1 MSLTPGL
8 GLPFGIQPVNPVL
21 VDSWAG
27 PYSSVTEANASIP
40 IAVRAQT
47 RFVNIIDSSD
57 SNKGKL
63 YWYKNGITDGDL
75 VEFTTS
81 GAAPTGVAGG
91 DLSGTYPNPTVAK
104 FNGQLPSYYLNYNN
118 LTNKPFIP
126 TKTSDITNDSG
137 YLSTVDWSIIT
148 SKPSFATVA
157 TSGNYNDLINKP
169 TIYSFSGLSSQYTKG
184 DGTYDTFP
192 TALSSFSNDTNFIT
206 LASLSGVAPILYNS
220 SNGQISIRTASST
233 QSGALSST
241 DWNTFNNK
249 QSALGFTPENIANKG
264 IANGYVPLN
273 SGTKIDTIYLPDSV
287 LGNVKYQGIWDAS
300 SNTPNIGS
308 PSSTNKGY
316 YYIVSV
322 AGTQFGLDFQ
332 VGDWVISDGTNWD
345 KVDNT
350 DAIISFN
357 GRTGA
362 ITLTSTDVTTALGF
376 TPVSQSGSYT
386 NPSWIVSLPWSKI
399 TGTPTTLSG
408 YGITDSIVLTTNNYS
423 NPSWITSL
431 AWGKITGAPAFITSA
446 AIATLTDVTLTSL
459 ANNNLLKYNGT
470 AWVNVLLSS
479 SDIPSLDM
487 SKISTGNLSWSRI
500 SSTPTT
506 ISGYGITDSLVYTTT
521 SYSNPSW
528 ITSLAWSKITGA
540 PSFITSAAI
549 STLTDV
555 TLTSLVS
562 GNFLRYNG
570 TAWLNTLLTSDD
582 IPALDMSKITTG
594 NLNFSRI
601 SGTPITLSG
610 YGISSSDTLFDSKY
624 LSISIAASTYVPLT
638 RTINGYD
645 LSINRTLTTSDISEG
660 TNLYYTNV
668 RARGALSFTA
678 GSGAY
683 NSTTGVI
690 TIPTDNNQIGNSAGY
705 ITSAALSGYATQ
717 SWVNG
722 NFQPLENQRLSTS
735 NSPTFAGVTL
745 TGALSGTSA
754 SFTTSGSYVLSLNGS
769 YSSTDGIVIRNNS
782 NISGRASVIQYTDGY
797 TYNISS
803 GAETDGSYG
812 IWAGRYGGAAGT
824 KILALT
830 TAGALTASSFSGAG
844 TGLTG
849 TASSLTAGNATT
861 WVNAGQ
867 YNGTYNNASLVG
879 LMGYYSGGLWAQ
891 YNATS
896 VKSFLGL
903 NSAAYQNSTAFF
915 QVSSYGSA
923 LSNINSA
930 SQEGSN
936 FWNTSTT
943 NKPTSGYG
951 SVLSVDGYHGGDGS
965 GWNNQIGFGT
975 DNNVYFRQSINNTTS
990 WTSWRNFVFADQL
1003 GTNAYNS
1010 TSYLPLSGGT
1020 LTGALNG
1027 TTYNFSGAGT
1037 LSGNI
1042 TFGNG
1047 YLQNATNEWRFFAG
1061 SGNILTLGANGSA
1074 SALTISTSGVTSFIG
1089 GAGINIGGTSDS
1101 YAGGAWFQDASSPYA
1116 THLNGYSLQFGVGG
1130 NGSRTTALTIA
1141 NSGAATFS
1149 SSVTASSFI
1158 KTGGTSSQFLKA
1170 DGSVDGNN
1178 YLPLTGG
1185 TLTGSLAGTSASF
1198 STTANNFSLE
1208 STGTSSGEI
1217 SRVKLYQNSSSSDSR
1232 SGVIEWYKGGSFS
1245 GDLRLLAAGGI
1256 DIHNPSDQSIFSI
1269 NSNGTATFASSVTAS
1284 TFYKSSDERLKSNI
1298 VHNDLVSGIELIQAA
1313 SYIKDGKKEF
1323 GYIAQDVLKIMPYVV
1338 EESNGLLQLSY
1349 EQVLVAKVAS
1359 LEKRVQELENQLNS
1373 K

>member
-75 VEFTTS
+75 VEFVAS

-104 FNGQLPSYYLNYNN
+104 LNGQLPSYYLNYNN

-345 KVDNT
+345 RVDNT
-350 DAIISFN
+350 DAISSFN

-506 ISGYGITDSLVYTTT
+506 IAGYGITDSLVYTTST
-521 SYSNPSW
+521 YSNPSW
-528 ITSLAWSKITGA
+528 ISTLAWSKITGA
-540 PSFITSAAI
+540 PAFITSAAI

-555 TLTSLVS
+555 SLSGLTS

-570 TAWLNTLLTSDD
+570 SAWLNTLLTSSD

-594 NLNFSRI
+594 NLNWNRI
-601 SGTPITLSG
+601 SGTPTTLSN

-624 LSISIAASTYVPLT
+624 VQFTRTIAGFDLSSDITLANLSATDNTLTFSGTYDGSTARTIGVNLGNSFAWTGNHSIITTGTGLSISGGSTGLSSFGTLQGVLAVGSNTGYGIFAQSNLGTAGRFYSTSGTGIEIRAITNKALDIQNGSNSTIAYISGTGIFNSSTFTASTILSADSNKNIISLSTATYPSLIELSYVK
-638 RTINGYD
+638 GV
-645 LSINRTLTTSDISEG
+645 TSDIQSQLNSKESSITAG
-660 TNLYYTNV
+660 TTGQYWRGDKSWQTLNTAAVAESTNLYFTNA
-668 RARGALSFTA
+668 RARGALSFTP
-678 GSGAY
+678 GSGGY

-745 TGALSGTSA
+745 TGALNGTSA
-754 SFTTSGSYVLSLNGS
+754 TFTGDIQEKQDNGNFVL
-769 YSSTDGIVIRNNS
+769 T
-782 NISGRASVIQYTDGY
+782 RASG
-797 TYNISS
+797 TYGSRWHQNVS
-803 GAETDGSYG
+803 DGS
-812 IWAGRYGGAAGT
+812 ISFQI
-824 KILALT
+824 KLSDNT
-830 TAGALTASSFSGAG
+830 TWQNFLYIGEGNTAS
-844 TGLTG
+844 
-849 TASSLTAGNATT
+849 TANLYIQPT
-861 WVNAGQ
+861 
-867 YNGTYNNASLVG
+867 NGTTYIG
-879 LMGYYSGGLWAQ
+879 
-891 YNATS
+891 
-896 VKSFLGL
+896 
-903 NSAAYQNSTAFF
+903 NSDAFY
-915 QVSSYGSA
+915 VAPS
-923 LSNINSA
+923 
-930 SQEGSN
+930 
-936 FWNTSTT
+936 
-943 NKPTSGYG
+943 
-951 SVLSVDGYHGGDGS
+951 
-965 GWNNQIGFGT
+965 
-975 DNNVYFRQSINNTTS
+975 
-990 WTSWRNFVFADQL
+990 
-1003 GTNAYNS
+1003 
-1010 TSYLPLSGGT
+1010 
-1020 LTGALNG
+1020 GALNG
-1027 TTYNFSGAGT
+1027 T
-1037 LSGNI
+1037 
-1042 TFGNG
+1042 
-1047 YLQNATNEWRFFAG
+1047 
-1061 SGNILTLGANGSA
+1061 SA
-1074 SALTISTSGVTSFIG
+1074 S
-1089 GAGINIGGTSDS
+1089 
-1101 YAGGAWFQDASSPYA
+1101 
-1116 THLNGYSLQFGVGG
+1116 
-1130 NGSRTTALTIA
+1130 
-1141 NSGAATFS
+1141 FS

-1158 KTGGTSSQFLKA
+1158 GNLNYTLTLGTDLSGTSFNNSANITANVTSTLQSVTGRGASTSNALTISNTTNATNYTTGALIISGGIGVAKDIYCNGYGTFAGGGGTSDPRWKTDVHIHKPDVLRFMNLKDFLLIKD
-1170 DGSVDGNN
+1170 DGSPDNIRRYGFYTTDFLGTQYDSLVFQDNPKKHSLN
-1178 YLPLTGG
+1178 YSDLH
-1185 TLTGSLAGTSASF
+1185 SLAIIELRDETWELKKRVAD
-1198 STTANNFSLE
+1198 LE
-1208 STGTSSGEI
+1208 AE
-1217 SRVKLYQNSSSSDSR
+1217 VKRL
-1232 SGVIEWYKGGSFS
+1232 GGS
-1245 GDLRLLAAGGI
+1245 I
-1256 DIHNPSDQSIFSI
+1256 
-1269 NSNGTATFASSVTAS
+1269 
-1284 TFYKSSDERLKSNI
+1284 
-1298 VHNDLVSGIELIQAA
+1298 
-1313 SYIKDGKKEF
+1313 
-1323 GYIAQDVLKIMPYVV
+1323 
-1338 EESNGLLQLSY
+1338 
-1349 EQVLVAKVAS
+1349 
-1359 LEKRVQELENQLNS
+1359 
-1373 K
+1373 